1 MATHSLDFIP
11 LTYCQLWNF
20 FIWCDAI
27 FLGAWRSNVQLKK
40 KHIVRKNVW
49 KSVKLQILCCLW
61 NVKCCLQGE
70 GENTWLVADSDVS
83 LIYLFFLFH
92 FFFLIFQKHGHR
104 LMLSRT
110 EWELHPQPPGYKL
123 ICWSHSW
130 CKVMLHL
137 WKRLLLA
144 FLINLNY
151 PKQWSQLKYLV
162 CNIFECNHKR
172 CPDQLWLLVRSC

>member
-1 MATHSLDFIP
+1 MKK
-11 LTYCQLWNF
+11 CQTPDSVL
-20 FIWCDAI
+20 
-27 FLGAWRSNVQLKK
+27 
-40 KHIVRKNVW
+40 
-49 KSVKLQILCCLW
+49 SVKCKMLSPGRGREHVVGCRLRR
-61 NVKCCLQGE
+61 E
-70 GENTWLVADSDVS
+70 P
-83 LIYLFFLFH
+83 YLFIFLFH

-151 PKQWSQLKYLV
+151 PKQWSQFKYLV
-162 CNIFECNHKR
+162 CNIFKCNHKR
-172 CPDQLWLLVRSC
+172 CPDQLWLLVRSCKYWVLKDTNPGPSLKFNFKIKLQTAGF